1 MVARRATW
9 VCAGEREEKNISN
22 QSSVSRIVRRLERG
36 SVDMVTPE
44 TSCDSFLSS
53 GSDDNCGCRNNDCE
67 CTNLPFINF
76 LIAEDGAV
84 LKFGANGSG

>member
-1 MVARRATW
+1 
-9 VCAGEREEKNISN
+9 
-22 QSSVSRIVRRLERG
+22 
-36 SVDMVTPE
+36 
-44 TSCDSFLSS
+44 LSS